1 MTSKEIE
8 KVLSGEKRKV
18 TIFYKRTNSQ
28 NIGDFCEDTD
38 NLRTSHDH
46 RGDTLVCTRGLSIPP
61 YAVCLLK
68 EIIAIK
74 DGQLDAHPSLQFG
87 SDPELFYEIKG
98 VMVPSTQV
106 IINDTELVT
115 KDGFQVELHPP
126 QTHCRQISAS
136 RIGRCLN
143 EASLLGNIVGAK
155 LSFKLAYRV
164 DDKVWKKTNKA
175 TKMFGC
181 HPTEN
186 AQEKNPKRVT
196 GLREKFRAGGGHIHL
211 GGLTGIEKRNLPTI
225 IKIMDIVVGNTL
237 VLLDRDEANITRRKN
252 YGRAGE
258 YRPKPYG
265 LEYRVPSNF
274 WLKHYVLWSLASGQM
289 RNAIA
294 YYRLGLTDELF
305 KRFDMRDI
313 RNAINNNDYDLALN
327 NFMKYT
333 EFLRDVNIPMN
344 SAISVH
350 NVDKFLSWIKE
361 KNPLQKLG
369 KLTDSSIRAHWVQ
382 GGFTGREGFELFI
395 NRIKVK

>member
-1 MTSKEIE
+1 MTVEEIE

-18 TIFYKRTNSQ
+18 TVFYKRKDSQ

-38 NLRTSHDH
+38 NLRTSHD
-46 RGDTLVCTRGLSIPP
+46 RIGDTLVWIRGLSIPP
-61 YAVCLLK
+61 YTVCLLK

-74 DGQLDAHPSLQFG
+74 DGQLDTHPSLQFG
-87 SDPELFYEIKG
+87 SDPELFYEING

-115 KDGFQVELHPP
+115 KDGFQVELHPHK
-126 QTHCRQISAS
+126 THCRQLGAS
-136 RIGRCLN
+136 FIGRCLK
-143 EASLLGNIVGAK
+143 EASLLGKMVGAK

-211 GGLTGIEKRNLPTI
+211 GGLTEKEKRNLPTI

-237 VLLDRDEANITRRKN
+237 VLLDRDKANITRRKN

-369 KLTDSSIRAHWVQ
+369 KLTDSSIIAHWVP